1 MIYLHRTTTD
11 ASGRQSTLTASAECE
26 AAALRLQARG
36 YSRCTVGAW
45 RAARQERDLA
55 DLTRIAIEDRRP
67 LAKPAGAL
75 SVRTLARLSKDGNW
89 Y

>member
-1 MIYLHRTTTD
+1 MIYLLRD
-11 ASGRQSTLTASAECE
+11 MATASAEEE
-26 AAALRLQARG
+26 ATAARLEARG
-36 YSRCTVGAW
+36 YTRCTFDAW
-45 RAARQERDLA
+45 RAARQKQDMA

-67 LAKPAGAL
+67 VAKPAVAL

>member
-1 MIYLHRTTTD
+1 MIYLLRDT
-11 ASGRQSTLTASAECE
+11 QTASAECE
-26 AAALRLQARG
+26 VAAARLEARG
-36 YSRCTVGAW
+36 YIRCTVGAW
-45 RAARQERDLA
+45 RAARRAQDMA

-75 SVRTLARLSKDGNW
+75 SVRVLARLSKDGNW